1 MKELNFETMEEIS
14 GGNLGQDTMDC
25 IQHAY
30 SRNGWI
36 STWAWI
42 QTGFIPITGVAIA
55 GACLIKNL

>member
-1 MKELNFETMEEIS
+1 MNELDFGTMEGIS
-14 GGNLGQDTMDC
+14 GGNRGQDTMNC

-36 STWAWI
+36 SVWAWV

-55 GACLIKNL
+55 SACVIKNW